1 MYQREP
7 RPFFK
12 GPLEIIPSLSYPMT
26 LKKHTWLDPP
36 VWTSTQCLHWQRQ
49 MLKGRSLAVG
59 STSSKQLSVKPEQSW
74 GIPGSIMS
82 QMEHLDSIL
91 PRFLSRYIQLP
102 AEKEAGKKV
111 HKLLPNKSSKFS

>member
-1 MYQREP
+1 MV
-7 RPFFK
+7 
-12 GPLEIIPSLSYPMT
+12 GS
-26 LKKHTWLDPP
+26 
-36 VWTSTQCLHWQRQ
+36 TSVDIHSVSAPAMPDAER
-49 MLKGRSLAVG
+49 KESAVG

-102 AEKEAGKKV
+102 AEKQAGKKV
-111 HKLLPNKSSKFS
+111 HKLLLNKSSKFS